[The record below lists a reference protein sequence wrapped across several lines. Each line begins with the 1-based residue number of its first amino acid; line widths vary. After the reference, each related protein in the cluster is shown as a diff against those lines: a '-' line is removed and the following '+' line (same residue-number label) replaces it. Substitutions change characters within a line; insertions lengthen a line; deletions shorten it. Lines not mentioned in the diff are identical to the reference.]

1 LSSPKLLA
9 FAAAVLFARPCLA
22 EAPPLNS
29 KTDARALTET
39 VMQLVVAD
47 KISDAMDKLKAYW
60 RLPPNEIDTL
70 VLKTISLR
78 NTIADRY
85 GRTLSYA
92 FVREEDVGDYLVRYT
107 YVERRENHP
116 LRWTFIFY
124 RATDR
129 WWMDS
134 ASWDD
139 KVSELFAP

>member
-1 LSSPKLLA
+1 MYLPRSLA
-9 FAAAVLFARPCLA
+9 LAAVTLIALPCLA
-22 EAPPLNS
+22 EPPSLNS
-29 KTDARALTET
+29 KTDARALSDV

-47 KISDAMDKLKAYW
+47 KISDAMEKLKPHW

-70 VLKTISLR
+70 VMKTVSLR
-78 NTIADRY
+78 NTIGDRY

-92 FVREEDVGDYLVRYT
+92 FVREQDVGDYLVRYT

-124 RATDR
+124 RASDK

-134 ASWDD
+134 AAWDD